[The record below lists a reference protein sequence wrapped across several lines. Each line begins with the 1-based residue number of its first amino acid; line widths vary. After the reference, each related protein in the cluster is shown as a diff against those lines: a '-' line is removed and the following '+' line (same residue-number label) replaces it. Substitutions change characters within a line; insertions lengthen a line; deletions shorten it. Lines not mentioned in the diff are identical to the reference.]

1 MYVLGLEVLDNLAHD
16 RVERRE
22 GRWMETWVE
31 YEEDGSGGELGR
43 EALRP
48 VRDGLIRRTM
58 EAFDWAGSAGAP
70 GDGSEAGILSSIET
84 FVLGKGGAPAD
95 DSGVV
100 FLPTAAQAILENL
113 SREIPSHTLLM
124 MDFDHLPDVRVAGRN
139 APLVSNTVASV
150 AQDASTYL
158 VPPGSQ

>member
-1 MYVLGLEVLDNLAHD
+1 MGVGVGVFVLVVAFLTLVPLCLYLYSTPSCGLA
-16 RVERRE
+16 
-22 GRWMETWVE
+22 
-31 YEEDGSGGELGR
+31 EEWCLNKPFCSIFCFL
-43 EALRP
+43 L
-48 VRDGLIRRTM
+48 
-58 EAFDWAGSAGAP
+58 AGAIVFMAVALPQRAPAP
-70 GDGSEAGILSSIET
+70 GEE
-84 FVLGKGGAPAD
+84 GGAPAD

-100 FLPTAAQAILENL
+100 FLPTVAQAILENL

>member
-1 MYVLGLEVLDNLAHD
+1 
-16 RVERRE
+16 
-22 GRWMETWVE
+22 METWVE
-31 YEEDGSGGELGR
+31 YEEDGSGGEQGR

-70 GDGSEAGILSSIET
+70 GDGSEAGILSSIES

-100 FLPTAAQAILENL
+100 FLPTVAQAILENL

-124 MDFDHLPDVRVAGRN
+124 MDFDHLPDVRVAGRHD
-139 APLVSNTVASV
+139 PLVSNSVASV